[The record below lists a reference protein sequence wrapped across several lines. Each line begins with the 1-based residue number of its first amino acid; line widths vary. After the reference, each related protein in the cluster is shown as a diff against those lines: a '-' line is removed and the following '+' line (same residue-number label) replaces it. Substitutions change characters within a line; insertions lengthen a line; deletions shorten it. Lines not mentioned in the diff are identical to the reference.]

1 MGEFERLLN
10 EGDEA
15 YKKNDFTK
23 AVLCYEDAFKLVTS
37 DNKNRFKSILPM
49 MGLCYRRIGNS
60 ASVIDLAAE
69 AKKKLGR
76 EFITSVFLTNIA
88 AAYADLRE
96 FSKARRCVNVAIR
109 LDNGKISGPLQAV
122 IDRLE
127 R

>member
-1 MGEFERLLN
+1 MDEFERLLN
-10 EGDEA
+10 EGDKA

-60 ASVIDLAAE
+60 ASVINLAAE

-76 EFITSVFLTNIA
+76 EFITSVFNSDLV
-88 AAYADLRE
+88 AY
-96 FSKARRCVNVAIR
+96 I
-109 LDNGKISGPLQAV
+109 I
-122 IDRLE
+122 
-127 R
+127 